1 MWRRRRDETRKSCLS
16 LRSHRPARKG
26 GGFLHVVKKEGPQG
40 KVEFFCFCFMEKG
53 TARKRDLKER
63 QDFLVPKTVPL
74 FLCHTSKHTA
84 VPCGCR

>member
-1 MWRRRRDETRKSCLS
+1 MEKKEGRDEKVLPFLAISQ
-16 LRSHRPARKG
+16 ARKERRLV
-26 GGFLHVVKKEGPQG
+26 LHVVKKEGPQG